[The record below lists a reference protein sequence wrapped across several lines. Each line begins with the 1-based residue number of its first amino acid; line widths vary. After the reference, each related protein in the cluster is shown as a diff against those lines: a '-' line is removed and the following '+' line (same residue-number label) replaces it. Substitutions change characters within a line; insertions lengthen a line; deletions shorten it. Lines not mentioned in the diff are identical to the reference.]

1 MEIHQLGAID
11 MAYDPGS
18 GVVSESANSAYT
30 PGGDI
35 ATNLNQ
41 VKSGPKNRSGRPQSV
56 FFNQIK
62 SGPKNL
68 LGRPQS
74 VLKNVTTQAPAG
86 PAVGGGATPE
96 LKEEKPPVGGEGG
109 STPPEVREQWE
120 KENKKRKQRNMIAL
134 GIGGLV
140 LAYLLFRKK

>member
-41 VKSGPKNRSGRPQSV
+41 VKSGPKN
-56 FFNQIK
+56 
-62 SGPKNL
+62 L
-68 LGRPQS
+68 LGRPKS
-74 VLKNVTTQAPAG
+74 VLRNISRDATQSTTIP
-86 PAVGGGATPE
+86 PTGGGAAPDV
-96 LKEEKPPVGGEGG
+96 LSDKGV
-109 STPPEVREQWE
+109 EVPSEAP
-120 KENKKRKQRNMIAL
+120 KSMNKKNL
-134 GIGGLV
+134 LLFGIGGLV